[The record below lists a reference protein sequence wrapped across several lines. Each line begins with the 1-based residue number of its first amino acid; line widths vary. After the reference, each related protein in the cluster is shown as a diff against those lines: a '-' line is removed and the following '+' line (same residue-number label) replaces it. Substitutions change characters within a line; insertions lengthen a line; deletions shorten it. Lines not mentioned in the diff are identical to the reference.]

1 MVTIKEWKIKKTFS
15 SKNKLLP
22 EIGSFPPS
30 IDNLLGCKDFNGP
43 RKAISKPK
51 PDLPEYSIE
60 EQQRRGRDKYT
71 IPEDNFRTGPNLNI
85 DRPSPTGR

>member
-1 MVTIKEWKIKKTFS
+1 MARSRMIFLVAFAAS
-15 SKNKLLP
+15 ALA
-22 EIGSFPPS
+22 
-30 IDNLLGCKDFNGP
+30 GCKDFNGP
-43 RKAISKPK
+43 RSAINKPK

-85 DRPSPTGR
+85 DRPGPTGR

>member
-1 MVTIKEWKIKKTFS
+1 MARTRTISMALILGVFA
-15 SKNKLLP
+15 LA
-22 EIGSFPPS
+22 
-30 IDNLLGCKDFNGP
+30 GCKDFNGP
-43 RKAISKPK
+43 RKAIAKPK

>member
-1 MVTIKEWKIKKTFS
+1 MARARMVLLLAAVAS
-15 SKNKLLP
+15 SA
-22 EIGSFPPS
+22 IA
-30 IDNLLGCKDFNGP
+30 GCKDFNGP

>member
-1 MVTIKEWKIKKTFS
+1 MARSRMV
-15 SKNKLLP
+15 LLAV
-22 EIGSFPPS
+22 IAASA
-30 IDNLLGCKDFNGP
+30 LAGCKDFNGP

-51 PDLPEYSIE
+51 PDLPEYTIE

-71 IPEDNFRTGPNLNI
+71 IPEDNFRIGPNLNI